1 MFPRLLPVRLTN
13 ISNADSPKLR
23 LLLVVVIVIIIIII
37 KNYYYYYYYY
47 YYYDY
52 LAV

>member
-1 MFPRLLPVRLTN
+1 MLPQLLPVRLTN

-37 KNYYYYYYYY
+37 KNYYYYYYY
-47 YYYDY
+47 DY

>member
-1 MFPRLLPVRLTN
+1 MLPQLLPVRLTN

-23 LLLVVVIVIIIIII
+23 LLLVVIIVIIIIII

-47 YYYDY
+47 

>member
-1 MFPRLLPVRLTN
+1 MLPQLLPVRLTN

-37 KNYYYYYYYY
+37 KNYYYYYHY

>member
-1 MFPRLLPVRLTN
+1 MLPQLLPVRLTN

-37 KNYYYYYYYY
+37 IIKNYYYYYY